1 MTKEKEIAEK
11 LYKLTNKYYIHF
23 LSHRKDAMKLFDVGL
38 DFFSEE
44 QETDKNDSLIML
56 DTVKIP
62 HEFRELT
69 GRDQIPGVELL
80 SIMFALVGTIF
91 ADEPYED
98 CPELLKA
105 LLDWDHMEDIEND
118 VHCV

>member
-1 MTKEKEIAEK
+1 MTKEKEIADK

-23 LSHRKDAMKLFDVGL
+23 LVHRKDAMKLLDVGL

-56 DTVKIP
+56 DAVKIP

-80 SIMFALVGTIF
+80 SIMFALVGSLF

-98 CPELLKA
+98 CPPLIKA

-118 VHCV
+118 VHYV